1 MRAQAEWNVITH
13 MARARLP
20 TSCSTRSR
28 ISWAALLV
36 KVIARISPGPA
47 CPVPTK
53 WAIRWVSTRV
63 LPEPAPA
70 RISSGP
76 SPCSTASRCGGF
88 RPARSWS
95 ARSVVSGIPS
105 IVSGRRDVLSAPM
118 RLTDE
123 VRSTAERITAAARSV
138 RVDPDRLAALDPGPP
153 PQLDRD
159 RHYLEGSEADVAGY
173 LLVLDT
179 VNFGSGWFPT
189 LRKRPGTSGYFTV
202 AAGLT
207 DRYRAHG
214 PWTSAQ
220 LAAMRTEE
228 IADVLGQRRDHEL
241 MALFAQ
247 ALRQL
252 GAFLGRRSALDL
264 IGAARGS
271 AERLAEL
278 LASGMTMYADRGFYK
293 RAQIVPHD
301 LALAGVAQFTDLDRL
316 TIFADNLVPHVLRV
330 DGVLRLD
337 ERLAA
342 HIDAGRLLRAGPQ
355 ERELRA
361 CAVQACEQVKGRLG
375 MTAGEVDHALWTKG
389 QGERYKAMPRPRC
402 RTVYY

>member
-1 MRAQAEWNVITH
+1 MTHIARMR
-13 MARARLP
+13 P
-20 TSCSTRSR
+20 PSSSSTRSR
-28 ISWAALLV
+28 ISCAALLV
-36 KVIARISPGPA
+36 NVIARISSWRA
-47 CPVPTK
+47 RRLITRC
-53 WAIRWVSTRV
+53 AMRWVSTRV

-88 RPARSWS
+88 RPPRSWS
-95 ARSVVSGIPS
+95 ARLVVSGIPP
-105 IVSGRRDVLSAPM
+105 IVRSARDVPSRAM

-123 VRSTAERITAAARSV
+123 VRQTAERITAAARSV
-138 RVDPDRLAALDPGPP
+138 RVDADRLEALDPGPP
-153 PQLDRD
+153 PEMDRE

-179 VNFGSGWFPT
+179 INFGSGWFPT
-189 LRKRPGTSGYFTV
+189 LRKRPGASGYFTI
-202 AAGLT
+202 ASGLT

-214 PWTSAQ
+214 PWTAAE
-220 LAAMRTEE
+220 LRAMRTEE
-228 IADVLGQRRDHEL
+228 VADVLGQRRDNEL

-252 GAFLGRRSALDL
+252 GAFLGARDAGALVR
-264 IGAARGS
+264 AAGGS
-271 AERLAEL
+271 AERMAEL

-301 LALAGVAQFTDLDRL
+301 LALAGVAEFADLDRL

-330 DGVLRLD
+330 DGVLDVD

-342 HIDAGRLLRAGPQ
+342 HIDAGRLLRPGPQ

-361 CAVQACEQVKGRLG
+361 AAVVACERAKGRLA
-375 MTAGEVDHALWTKG
+375 MTARDLDHALWMKG
-389 QGERYKAMPRPRC
+389 QGERYKAVPRPRC
-402 RTVYY
+402 RTIFY

>member
-1 MRAQAEWNVITH
+1 
-13 MARARLP
+13 
-20 TSCSTRSR
+20 
-28 ISWAALLV
+28 
-36 KVIARISPGPA
+36 
-47 CPVPTK
+47 
-53 WAIRWVSTRV
+53 
-63 LPEPAPA
+63 
-70 RISSGP
+70 
-76 SPCSTASRCGGF
+76 
-88 RPARSWS
+88 
-95 ARSVVSGIPS
+95 
-105 IVSGRRDVLSAPM
+105 M

-138 RVDPDRLAALDPGPP
+138 RVDPDRLAGLDPGPP
-153 PQLDRD
+153 PQLDRE

-179 VNFGSGWFPT
+179 INFGSGWFPT

-214 PWTSAQ
+214 PWTPAQ
-220 LAAMRTEE
+220 LRTMRTEE

-252 GAFLGRRSALDL
+252 GAFLGSRTAADL
-264 IGAARGS
+264 VRAAGGS

-278 LASGMTMYADRGFYK
+278 LASGMSMYADRGFYK

-301 LALAGVAQFTDLDRL
+301 LALAGVAQFGDLDRL

-330 DGVLRLD
+330 DGVLELD

-342 HIDAGRLLRAGPQ
+342 HIDAGRLLRPGPQ

-361 CAVQACEQVKGRLG
+361 AAVLACERAKSRVG
-375 MTAGEVDHALWTKG
+375 MTARDLDHALWNKG
-389 QGERYKAMPRPRC
+389 QAERYKAVPRPRC
-402 RTVYY
+402 RTIFY